1 MRGARHTLLM
11 TRLAF
16 ALALLLAGCSG
27 ETALRE
33 APEPV
38 PDRVGEPR
46 FADPDSGAGS
56 GNGGGAADSPW
67 ANLDPGD
74 LPDTVFAVAW
84 VDLTEGCV
92 DCYYGP
98 NAPDRYDL
106 VDPLGQVLSSFELPF
121 DWQDEYY
128 PPPLLSL
135 EASGPGRFI
144 AANTLWSENQVVV
157 WEGDAYTNTS
167 RVLARIGMQSVSV
180 PPLDLLHLLPGPLGL
195 WDLRVLPDP
204 TRPDAFLFVPMYSS
218 PYMPDGLREIWSI
231 PYGPGAEGLRSWPLA
246 ELSPVLAEA
255 ADYDG
260 RVVTVHSSM
269 GRLLLGTAAWIPD
282 DAGGHTEAQVTAV
295 SLYDEPE
302 LVTATIA
309 PERMQDGARIV
320 PDGLE
325 QPAVLSTLGCAPSLS
340 WSEGEDQTIS
350 PLPQGDLCPVLGP
363 VLDAESRTFV
373 YAAEGWDEE
382 FPQAQ
387 RFVVRAGTT
396 EVWSLERFRVGLS
409 ERPFHV
415 QGVAAVER

>member
-1 MRGARHTLLM
+1 M
-11 TRLAF
+11 TRLALAF
-16 ALALLLAGCSG
+16 ALLLAGCAG
-27 ETALRE
+27 ETALRQ

-38 PDRVGEPR
+38 PDRLGEPR
-46 FADPDSGAGS
+46 FADPDPDTGLGSGSGAAS
-56 GNGGGAADSPW
+56 DSPW

-84 VDLTEGCV
+84 VDLTEGCI
-92 DCYYGP
+92 DCYYAP

-144 AANTLWSENQVVV
+144 AANVLWSENQVVV

-167 RVLARIGMQSVSV
+167 RVLARIGTQSVSV

-204 TRPDAFLFVPMYSS
+204 MRPDAFLFVPMYTS
-218 PYMPDGLREIWSI
+218 PYMPDGLQEVWSI
-231 PYGPGAEGLRSWPLA
+231 PYGAGDQSVRRWRLDELA
-246 ELSPVLAEA
+246 PVLAEA

-260 RVVTVHSSM
+260 RVVTVHAWM
-269 GRLLLGTAAWIPD
+269 GRLLLGAAAWIPD
-282 DAGGHTEAQVTAV
+282 DVGGVTEAQVV
-295 SLYDEPE
+295 SVVLDEEPTVE
-302 LVTATIA
+302 ATTI
-309 PERMQDGARIV
+309 PLDRMQDNARIV

-325 QPAVLSTLGCAPSLS
+325 APAVLSTLGCAPSLS
-340 WSEGEDQTIS
+340 WSEGEDQIIS
-350 PLPQGDLCPVLGP
+350 PLPQGDQCPVLGP

-373 YAAEGWDEE
+373 YAAEGWDAEY
-382 FPQAQ
+382 PRAQ

-396 EVWSLERFRVGLS
+396 EVWSLERFRIGLS